1 MGVLLKGLLF
11 FFVFVWIIRSVLR
24 FFLGGLF
31 GPAQQRSFH
40 QQRQQTE
47 QRSRTGGIHVNQP
60 PKQSRKDKTS
70 DDFKGGDYIEYEEV
84 D

>member
-1 MGVLLKGLLF
+1 MGILIKGLLF

-31 GPAQQRSFH
+31 GSGQQRSFH
-40 QQRQQTE
+40 Q
-47 QRSRTGGIHVNQP
+47 RTHRPQEANGGNVHVNRSP
-60 PKQSRKDKTS
+60 NKSRKNKTS
-70 DDFKGGDYIEYEEV
+70 DDFKGGDYIDYEEV

>member
-1 MGVLLKGLLF
+1 MGILLKGLLF

-31 GPAQQRSFH
+31 GPAQQRSFNE
-40 QQRQQTE
+40 QRQAGGQT
-47 QRSRTGGIHVNQP
+47 RKGNVHVNQP
-60 PKQSRKDKTS
+60 PRQSRKDKTS
-70 DDFKGGDYIEYEEV
+70 DDYKGGDYIEYEEV